1 MQRLFVFVVLTAAML
16 TSFGYARAQDH
27 GSASLTG
34 IVSSDAEG
42 PMEGVLVSAKGL
54 GSTITVTVISDSQ
67 WHYSFPAGRLEPGKY
82 RLAIRAA
89 GYELN
94 DPGLVEVAENETATL
109 NLKLNQTQD
118 FASQLSN
125 TEWLLSVPGS
135 SEEQKGGLYRCV
147 SCHSLDTILQSR
159 YDAKGFVPTIERMR
173 NHTPGSMI
181 VKLGNI
187 RIPYDRVKMADH
199 VPARPGD
206 AALAEYLA
214 TINLSKDGKRNYEL
228 KTLPRPKGK
237 ATRVI
242 ITQYDLPSPIAMP
255 HDAAVDREGMVW
267 YADFARPRM
276 GRLNPRTGGVTEWPL
291 PVVRPGFPEGSVEM
305 DIDSEGNPWIGRLFQ
320 GGVAKFDKKTEKV
333 TAWGVPEELLAGGVN
348 VRTGMVSVA
357 RDGTVWTKSN
367 QNEKLY
373 KLDTE
378 TNQWT
383 SSPLPKGMGWY
394 GMAVNSVGNVYVF
407 SIGKGA
413 VGELDVSAGKR
424 EFVVYPTPTPNSGS
438 RRGATDLQGRA
449 WFAEFYSGKIGMFDP
464 KTKAIREWDA
474 STEPYAGS
482 YDVVPDKNGEAWA
495 GGMHSDRIYRVNSTS
510 GQVTA
515 YLLPDLGTNIRRMDV
530 DNSTTPV
537 TVWIGQNHHARI
549 LKLEPVD

>member
-1 MQRLFVFVVLTAAML
+1 MQKLFVFVTLAAAML
-16 TSFGYARAQDH
+16 TSFGYTRAQDRA
-27 GSASLTG
+27 SASLAG

-54 GSTITVTVISDSQ
+54 GSTIAVTVVSDGQ
-67 WHYSFPAGRLEPGKY
+67 GRYSFPADRLEPGKHS
-82 RLAIRAA
+82 LSIRAV

-94 DPGLVEVAENETATL
+94 DPGLVEVVAKKSVML
-109 NLKLNQTQD
+109 DLKLNQTQD
-118 FASQLSN
+118 LASQLSN

-135 SEEQKGGLYRCV
+135 EKEKMQLYTCV
-147 SCHSLDTILQSR
+147 SCHSLSTILQSR
-159 YDAKGFVPTIERMR
+159 FDARGFVSILERMR

-181 VKLGNI
+181 VKLGD
-187 RIPYDRVKMADH
+187 RLIPYEPVKMADH
-199 VPARPGD
+199 EPGRAGD
-206 AALAEYLA
+206 AAFAEYLA
-214 TINLSKDGKRNYEL
+214 SINLSKDGKRNYEF

-237 ATRVI
+237 ATKVI
-242 ITQYDLPSPIAMP
+242 ITQYDLPSPFNMP

-267 YADFARPRM
+267 YTDFARPRM
-276 GRLNPRTGGVTEWPL
+276 GRLNPRTGGVTEWSL

-333 TAWGVPEELLAGGVN
+333 TAWGVPEDLLAGGVN
-348 VRTGMVSVA
+348 VRTGMVSVS
-357 RDGTVWTKSN
+357 RDGTIWTKSN

-378 TNQWT
+378 TNQWS
-383 SSPLPKGMGWY
+383 SSPLPKRMNWY
-394 GMAVNSVGNVYVF
+394 GMAVSSVGNVYVF

-413 VGELDVSAGKR
+413 VGELDVNAGKK

-438 RRGATDLQGRA
+438 RRGAVDLQDRV

-510 GQVTA
+510 DQVTG
-515 YLLPDLGTNIRRMDV
+515 YLLPSLGTNIRRMDV

-537 TVWIGQNHHARI
+537 AVWIGENHQAKI
-549 LKLEPVD
+549 LKLEPLD